1 VPVENAD
8 VQPIRLGE
16 VVRSNLWIIVLMALL
31 GLGLGIAAGTQI
43 EERSTA
49 TAKILLT
56 PLEGNPFY
64 PSSRG
69 EQLVNL
75 ESEAQALRSTEVATI
90 AKGKLG
96 SELTEAELLDQV
108 EVAVPVNTQIL
119 EVTFTAG
126 DDEVAVEGAQA
137 FADSYLEFRTANAQ
151 QLIDEQ
157 IAELD
162 EQIAAANTQLT
173 TRATELSRLPTNSP
187 EAKVIGE
194 EMTTIA
200 SQFATLNAARTDLTT
215 RSTDPGQPVTPA
227 AVQATGPVTPKL
239 LLPIVG
245 LLLGAVLGLL
255 IGLLRSRADD
265 RLRDPADVLDLGV
278 TVIGTV
284 AWNDPSTTARP
295 SEDGAVNEDEYRK
308 LRVAVLA
315 MEKRRPFTLLVAG
328 ASAGSTGPLTVVDLS
343 TSFARA
349 GLDTVVVDATSHG
362 AGPATIL
369 DPDNETGLA
378 EVLLGE
384 AVLTEAL
391 SPVAPLLWVLPPG
404 HEIGGVADLFVG
416 NEMSRLLDAA
426 KDHCDVVIVAADSVQ
441 QGVAQSLA
449 DMSDAVIVETEQD
462 TTTRSE
468 LDRAARALTLL
479 GSTFLGTVF
488 LGRDAAKRT
497 QVFRPHMTVNQRQL
511 PPGPFAV
518 LGSAES
524 TEAPPA
530 ETPPADASTAEPS
543 TQDTP
548 SEAGSK
554 GAPSATGS
562 RGAPSAAGSKGAPK
576 RPGSTR
582 STGTNGNG
590 NTNGNRGPNG
600 SGGTAASTPE
610 RSEDPASGQ

>member
-1 VPVENAD
+1 MPVENAD

-31 GLGLGIAAGTQI
+31 GLGLGVAAGTQI

-96 SELTEAELLDQV
+96 SELSEAELLDQV
-108 EVAVPVNTQIL
+108 KVAVPVNTQIL

-126 DDEVAVEGAQA
+126 DDQVAVAGAQA

-157 IAELD
+157 IADLD
-162 EQIAAANTQLT
+162 AQIEAANTQLT
-173 TRATELSRLPTNSP
+173 TRATELSRLPSNSP

-265 RLRDPADVLDLGV
+265 RLRDPTDVLDLGV

-284 AWNDPSTTARP
+284 AWNDPTAAARP
-295 SEDGAVNEDEYRK
+295 SEDGAGANEDEYRK

-328 ASAGSTGPLTVVDLS
+328 ASAGSTGPADGGRPVDL
-343 TSFARA
+343 
-349 GLDTVVVDATSHG
+349 V
-362 AGPATIL
+362 
-369 DPDNETGLA
+369 
-378 EVLLGE
+378 
-384 AVLTEAL
+384 
-391 SPVAPLLWVLPPG
+391 
-404 HEIGGVADLFVG
+404 
-416 NEMSRLLDAA
+416 
-426 KDHCDVVIVAADSVQ
+426 
-441 QGVAQSLA
+441 
-449 DMSDAVIVETEQD
+449 
-462 TTTRSE
+462 
-468 LDRAARALTLL
+468 
-479 GSTFLGTVF
+479 
-488 LGRDAAKRT
+488 
-497 QVFRPHMTVNQRQL
+497 RP
-511 PPGPFAV
+511 
-518 LGSAES
+518 
-524 TEAPPA
+524 
-530 ETPPADASTAEPS
+530 
-543 TQDTP
+543 
-548 SEAGSK
+548 
-554 GAPSATGS
+554 
-562 RGAPSAAGSKGAPK
+562 
-576 RPGSTR
+576 RPGSTPSSWTR
-582 STGTNGNG
+582 P
-590 NTNGNRGPNG
+590 R
-600 SGGTAASTPE
+600 TARDRPASSTPATRRDWP
-610 RSEDPASGQ
+610 RSCSATPSSPRRSPRSPR